1 MDGMLTDGRIGRLWT
16 CSKGSSHVL
25 GVILH
30 LELEGQF
37 TDQLLLFR
45 ATVNINTGD
54 VNGKPVALP
63 DVKTRGFLEGT
74 MHDIECDLCN
84 AKRTW
89 WMGRNGFKR
98 AQLKMYLAE

>member
-1 MDGMLTDGRIGRLWT
+1 MDGMLTDGRTGRLWT

-30 LELEGQF
+30 LELEGRF
-37 TDQLLLFR
+37 IDQLLLFR
-45 ATVNINTGD
+45 TTVNVNTGG
-54 VNGKPVALP
+54 VNGKPVPLP
-63 DVKTRGFLEGT
+63 DVRTKGFLEGT

-89 WMGRNGFKR
+89 WIKR
-98 AQLKMYLAE
+98 YSVRKQVNRSYVAE